1 MPETVPS
8 RGEGS
13 KTLHKWQDE
22 LVGMRDDH
30 PADDEI
36 EEEHGIGGEAAPLGL
51 RAVTQEFHR
60 GVGRPRET

>member
-1 MPETVPS
+1 MA
-8 RGEGS
+8 G
-13 KTLHKWQDE
+13 DE

>member
-1 MPETVPS
+1 MA
-8 RGEGS
+8 G
-13 KTLHKWQDE
+13 DE

-36 EEEHGIGGEAAPLGL
+36 EEEHGIGGEAVPLGL